1 MFKIRRAQIC
11 EAKILT
17 DLVVRSEAYWGYD
30 STFMENFKSLYRV
43 TEQFINNNE
52 TFIIEENEDIIGFYA
67 LLIDEKETSLE
78 YLYVEPICIGK
89 GYGKLLWDDMIES
102 CKNWGI
108 KEITL
113 VTSPQ
118 VKEFYIKMGAVQIGE
133 VDSLVIKDRKIPK
146 LLYKIEK

>member
-1 MFKIRRAQIC
+1 MFKIRRAKIC

-17 DLVVRSEAYWGYD
+17 DLLVRSEAYWGYD

-78 YLYVEPICIGK
+78 YLYIETICIGK
-89 GYGKLLWDDMIES
+89 GYGKLLWEHMIEI

-118 VKEFYIKMGAVQIGE
+118 VQEFYIKMGAVQIGE